1 MPRRSHDVG
10 AEDDATEG
18 ANAPGWQ
25 AVKSE
30 HIGNLRSMDDWANYL
45 ALSNDE
51 GFGGHSKSWS
61 VVVLEGGCKH

>member
-30 HIGNLRSMDDWANYL
+30 HIGNLRASRHGRETADASMTIRLIGDR
-45 ALSNDE
+45 
-51 GFGGHSKSWS
+51 
-61 VVVLEGGCKH
+61 